1 MREQR
6 RASGIATALISLMLA
21 GAHTLPAQTAIALPQ
36 FDATRY
42 TGTWY
47 EIAHY
52 PNKREKNCTRD
63 VVHVVALNDKPRSLQ
78 FVNACMTKRGYAD
91 ASNVGAKPADKRIAD
106 GKLKIPTLWPFSRK
120 YWILAVG
127 PDYEWS
133 LTGNPN
139 HKELWIFSRNLE
151 LDPQTFTAIK
161 AQADA
166 MGFSSAKLVTI
177 PQTPR

>member
-1 MREQR
+1 MRR
-6 RASGIATALISLMLA
+6 YLGAALGLTLLA
-21 GAHTLPAQTAIALPQ
+21 GAHALPAQAVTAIPA
-36 FDATRY
+36 FDTPRY

-63 VVHVVALNDKPRSLQ
+63 VVHVVAEGDKPHSLQ

-91 ASNVGAKPADKRIAD
+91 ASNVNARPQDKKIAD
-106 GKLKIPTLWPFSRK
+106 GRLKIPTIWPLTRK
-120 YWILAVG
+120 YWIFAVG
-127 PDYEWS
+127 PDYDWS

-139 HKELWIFSRNLE
+139 HKELWIFSRKTT
-151 LDPQTFTAIK
+151 LDPETLKTIEAK
-161 AQADA
+161 AEA
-166 MGFSSAKLVTI
+166 MGFSASKLVLM